1 MDPYTAQLDLLID
14 LEARHEDLLARLGEL
29 DKRVEKAL
37 AECQRHGLGAGRIRR
52 TRDLCGSNRMDRE

>member
-37 AECQRHGLGAGRIRR
+37 AECQRHGLGAGENPQDSGPVRQQPN
-52 TRDLCGSNRMDRE
+52 GP